1 MQTPA
6 LLLQGQSSAKQVKVR
21 MDPGCESC
29 GMGGRGGEDPS
40 MAGTAR
46 LSLGHI

>member
-1 MQTPA
+1 MQTPV

-29 GMGGRGGEDPS
+29 GMGGKDPS